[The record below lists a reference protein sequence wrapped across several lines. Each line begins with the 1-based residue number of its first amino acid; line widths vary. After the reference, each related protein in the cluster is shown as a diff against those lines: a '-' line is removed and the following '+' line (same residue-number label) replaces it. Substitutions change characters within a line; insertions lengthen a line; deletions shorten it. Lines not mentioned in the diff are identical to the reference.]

1 MNKLELL
8 TPCVLCTGA
17 RNKQGYGRRKYKGKD
32 ERAHRVAYAEHHGL
46 TMADIKGVT
55 IRHTCDNPPCINGEH
70 LLAGTQL
77 DNVRDMIE
85 RGRSGGR
92 GPKGEACGAAVLTK
106 AQVLE
111 VRRRLKNGQIQSIIA
126 KDFGVDRSTIGYIKA
141 GKSWG
146 HL

>member
-55 IRHTCDNPPCINGEH
+55 I
-70 LLAGTQL
+70 
-77 DNVRDMIE
+77 
-85 RGRSGGR
+85 
-92 GPKGEACGAAVLTK
+92 
-106 AQVLE
+106 
-111 VRRRLKNGQIQSIIA
+111 QSIIA